1 MRYFLRAAGN
11 TFQVGSSRL
20 TLNLKASELS
30 CRAFEGARTEVE
42 ASATPW
48 VAFDFSAV
56 VVIRGNGDE
65 PPFRELG
72 TSCSARCGEGCGD
85 SPTSP
90 LVGDFSGLT
99 KCAH

>member
-30 CRAFEGARTEVE
+30 CRGFGGAGTEDE

-48 VAFDFSAV
+48 VTFDFSALFV
-56 VVIRGNGDE
+56 VVRGNGDE
-65 PPFRELG
+65 PPFRE
-72 TSCSARCGEGCGD
+72 
-85 SPTSP
+85 
-90 LVGDFSGLT
+90 
-99 KCAH
+99 

>member
-30 CRAFEGARTEVE
+30 CRGFVGGTSAELE

-56 VVIRGNGDE
+56 FVERGNGDE
-65 PPFRELG
+65 PPFRE
-72 TSCSARCGEGCGD
+72 
-85 SPTSP
+85 
-90 LVGDFSGLT
+90 
-99 KCAH
+99 

>member
-30 CRAFEGARTEVE
+30 CRGFGGASTDVE

-56 VVIRGNGDE
+56 FVVRGNGDE
-65 PPFRELG
+65 PPFRE
-72 TSCSARCGEGCGD
+72 
-85 SPTSP
+85 
-90 LVGDFSGLT
+90 
-99 KCAH
+99 